1 MVLVVQVGADLPKG
15 IYFTRINPLDPGDE
29 MLSQKRLVDA
39 SIDTFPVKT
48 G

>member
-1 MVLVVQVGADLPKG
+1 MVLVVQVGADLLKG
-15 IYFTRINPLDPGDE
+15 IYFTRINPLDPEHE
-29 MLSQKRLVDA
+29 MPSQKRFVDA